1 MNAADRQSVSEPAPH
16 ENARVGAEFR
26 DDLRR
31 ASLPSPVVKQ
41 LSVTDPLKASLALLE
56 TCGVVAASLAVALIW
71 WQPLVVIPA
80 VLVIA
85 SRQQA
90 LFVLAHDAAHYRLCD
105 RRALNDG
112 LGRLCGVLIGVSMCT
127 YRVVHRLH
135 HNHLYDAQDPDIPLH
150 GGYPRGRAYFIGKL
164 TKDALGLTW
173 WKTYAY
179 FFGVPVANTQAVGA
193 QRPLNDTSPRLRNAA
208 LRDRWVVLGFHI
220 AVPAAAFAVG
230 SGMEYLVLWVLPL
243 LTALQVLL
251 RFRAVCEH
259 GAVVDLSSPLT
270 AARTN
275 LCSAWLRWFLFPHH
289 VNFHIEHHMYP
300 AIPHYN
306 LPACHRE
313 MRAHGLL
320 DAAEAVPFLSTVRRV
335 AADPVAT
342 PARIHGNGRAPR
354 RG

>member
-1 MNAADRQSVSEPAPH
+1 MNAAGRHSVSELAPR
-16 ENARVGAEFR
+16 ENVRLGAEFR

-31 ASLPSPVVKQ
+31 ASLPPPIVKQ

-56 TCGVVAASLAVALIW
+56 TFGVLVASLTAALTW
-71 WQPLVVIPA
+71 WEPLVVIA
-80 VLVIA
+80 ALLVIA

-90 LFVLAHDAAHYRLCD
+90 LFVLAHDAAHYRLFD

-135 HNHLYDAQDPDIPLH
+135 HNHLYDVQDPDIPLH
-150 GGYPRGRAYFIGKL
+150 GGYPRGRAYFIRKL
-164 TKDALGLTW
+164 AKDVLGLTW

-179 FFGVPVANTQAVGA
+179 FFGVPMANTRAGGA
-193 QRPLNDTSPRLRNAA
+193 QRPLNDISPRLRNAA
-208 LRDRWVVLGFHI
+208 LSDRWVVLGFHI
-220 AVPAAAFAVG
+220 AAPAAAFAAGAGV
-230 SGMEYLVLWVLPL
+230 EYLVLWVLPL
-243 LTALQVLL
+243 LTALQALL

-275 LCSAWLRWFLFPHH
+275 LCSAWLRWLLFPHH

-306 LPACHRE
+306 LPACHRA

-320 DAAEAVPFLSTVRRV
+320 DAAEAVPFLATVRRI
-335 AADPVAT
+335 AADPVVQA
-342 PARIHGNGRAPR
+342 A
-354 RG
+354 